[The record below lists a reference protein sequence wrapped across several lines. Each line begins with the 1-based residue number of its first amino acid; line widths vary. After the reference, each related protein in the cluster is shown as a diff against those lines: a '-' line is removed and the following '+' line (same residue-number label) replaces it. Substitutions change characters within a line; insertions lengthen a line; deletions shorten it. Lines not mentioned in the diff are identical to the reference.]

1 MYKRQAYIRTV
12 PSTTTTLP
20 GGGTTTPIICIN
32 GACYKPAATGG
43 TVLETKHGITAL
55 GRAGADDNDNWP
67 MMRKGAWTVLESKE
81 KGFVINRVALTA
93 NLSSITNP
101 IEGMMVYD
109 EEADCLK
116 IYTIKNGD
124 TTAAWHCF
132 NTQAC
137 PD

>member
-1 MYKRQAYIRTV
+1 MV
-12 PSTTTTLP
+12 
-20 GGGTTTPIICIN
+20 
-32 GACYKPAATGG
+32 
-43 TVLETKHGITAL
+43 
-55 GRAGADDNDNWP
+55 
-67 MMRKGAWTVLESKE
+67 RKGAWTVLESKE

-109 EEADCLK
+109 EEVDCLK
-116 IYTIKNGD
+116 IYTIKDGD

-132 NTQAC
+132 NIQAC